1 MRILFLSR
9 WFPYPPSNGSK
20 IRIYNLVRGLASQH
34 EVGLISF
41 VDGSEKGSDISEF
54 SRSCCQIKTVPLKSF
69 NPNSRLA
76 RLGFLSSTPRWA
88 VDTFSEEM
96 KVSILQA
103 LSSGGYDAV
112 IASQVDMAVYARYFN
127 GIPALFEEVEVGVLY
142 EAFAHAPAP
151 WKRFRSGLT
160 WAKHRRY
167 LARLLSCFHACTVVS
182 DREKELLSKAVPG
195 FDNVHVIPN
204 CVRLEDYTG
213 IEAEKAAK
221 TLIFTGAL
229 SYGPNYDAVLWFLQ
243 EIFPLVQAETPDVRL
258 LVTGDPGG
266 RVLPPARN
274 VELTGYVQEIAP
286 LVASSSI
293 SLAPI
298 RHGGGTRLKILES
311 MALRTPV
318 VSTSKGAE
326 GLDVRH
332 NENILLADTREAF
345 AEAVVCL
352 LKDPDEARRIAEN
365 GRKLVRKAYDWD
377 RRMPDF
383 LNIIEQIVTISPHH
397 R

>member
-9 WFPYPPSNGSK
+9 WFPYPASNGSK
-20 IRIYNLVRGLASQH
+20 IRIYNLVRGLTGQH

-54 SRSCCQIKTVPLKSF
+54 SRLCCQVKTVPLKSF
-69 NPNSRLA
+69 DPNSRMA

-103 LSSGGYDAV
+103 LSTGGFDAV

-142 EAFAHAPAP
+142 EAFAHAPSKS
-151 WKRFRSGLT
+151 KRFRSGLT
-160 WAKHRRY
+160 WSKHRRY
-167 LARLLSCFHACTVVS
+167 LARLLSCFQACTVVS
-182 DREKELLSKAVPG
+182 DREKELLSTAVPG
-195 FDNVHVIPN
+195 FENVHVIPN

-213 IEAEKAAK
+213 IEAVKDAK

-229 SYGPNYDAVLWFLQ
+229 SYGPNYDAMLWFLQ
-243 EIFPLVQAETPDVRL
+243 EIFPLVQAEVPDVRL
-258 LVTGDPGG
+258 LITGDPGG
-266 RVLPPARN
+266 RLLPPAGN
-274 VELTGYVQEIAP
+274 VELTGFVEEIAP
-286 LVASSSI
+286 LVASSTV
-293 SLAPI
+293 SLVPI
-298 RHGGGTRLKILES
+298 RHGGGTRLKILEA

-326 GLDVRH
+326 GLDVH
-332 NENILLADTREAF
+332 QNENILLADTGEAF

-352 LKDPDEARRIAEN
+352 LKNPHLGQRIAEGAYN
-365 GRKLVRKAYDWD
+365 LVRMKYDWD
-377 RRMPDF
+377 QVMQHFLKILEQTTERR
-383 LNIIEQIVTISPHH
+383 
-397 R
+397 